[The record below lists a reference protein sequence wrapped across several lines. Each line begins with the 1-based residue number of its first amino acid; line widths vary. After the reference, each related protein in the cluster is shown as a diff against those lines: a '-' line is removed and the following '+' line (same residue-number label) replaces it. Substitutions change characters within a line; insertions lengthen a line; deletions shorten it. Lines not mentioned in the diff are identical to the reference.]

1 MFTQR
6 LVKIDITLL
15 TQLQIYG
22 DNFVSNTNRSI
33 FIAPL
38 LGLLTFYVC
47 AYSFG
52 FEDNA
57 AITAGITVLTV
68 TWWVS
73 EAIPI
78 PVTSLLPFALFPMFG
93 ILTHTEVSSAFG
105 SHVILLLMGAFMLS
119 KSLER
124 AGVHKRLAIMMVNA
138 IGANSKKRLVM
149 GFMLAT
155 AMLSMW
161 ISNTATVLI
170 MLPIALAV
178 LSQVQEKSLKVA
190 LILGIAYSASVGGI
204 GTLIGTPPN
213 VIFAGLYEQ
222 QSGQE
227 FSFLTWMMVGIP
239 CVIIA
244 IPMMAI
250 WLTRKLRGPLNV
262 ELPELGQWQTEE
274 VRTLAVFGLAVLA
287 WITRN
292 EPFGG
297 WSDLFGIQFAGDSTV
312 ALAAVVLMFLV
323 PNGKGER
330 LLDWK
335 TAVNIPWGMLLL
347 FAGGIALAK
356 GFTASGLS
364 VLIGDGLSSF
374 TEFPLV
380 VTILLLCLS
389 VTYLTEITSN
399 TATAT
404 LLMPILYIVGINYGV
419 DPAVLMIPAAMA
431 ASCAFMLPVATAP
444 NAIAYGT
451 GEIEIRDMVKE
462 GAVLSFAISSM
473 LGLVT
478 YVMLGLV
485 M

>member
-1 MFTQR
+1 MS
-6 LVKIDITLL
+6 I
-15 TQLQIYG
+15 
-22 DNFVSNTNRSI
+22 TNRFL
-33 FIAPL
+33 FIGPT
-38 LGLLTFYVC
+38 LGLATFYLCV
-47 AYSFG
+47 YVFG
-52 FEDNA
+52 FEHNA
-57 AITAGITVLTV
+57 AITAGITILTV

-73 EAIPI
+73 EALPI
-78 PVTSLLPFALFPMFG
+78 PVTSLVPFALFPLFG
-93 ILTHTEVSSAFG
+93 ILSHTEVSSAFG

-124 AGVHKRLAIMMVNA
+124 AGVHKRLAVMMVNA
-138 IGANSKKRLVM
+138 IGAHSKKRLVL
-149 GFMLAT
+149 GFMVAT
-155 AMLSMW
+155 AALSMW

-178 LSQVQEKSLKVA
+178 LSQVPERSLKVA

-239 CVIIA
+239 CVVIA

-250 WLTRKLRGPLNV
+250 WLTRKLKGPLNV
-262 ELPELGQWQTEE
+262 ELPILGEWQTDEI
-274 VRTLAVFGLAVLA
+274 RTLVVFGLAVLA

-297 WSDLFGIQFAGDSTV
+297 WSDLFGIPLAGDSTV

-330 LLDWK
+330 LLDWQ

-356 GFTASGLS
+356 VFTASGLS
-364 VLIGDGLSSF
+364 LLIGNGLSSF

-451 GEIEIRDMVKE
+451 GEIEIKDMVKE
-462 GAVLSFAISSM
+462 GAILSFAISSM